1 MIHKTEIG
9 LRKNRHLLLAGP
21 NGIGKSTFL
30 EKIFAAAGEIDA
42 SGTANNPLDMKAT
55 GGISIS
61 RNIRVGYYRQDF
73 SMMDFND
80 TVYQSLERIIRATEG
95 RLIESDLR
103 AVAASFLITA
113 DSINTRIGDLSEGQK
128 GLVAF
133 ARLVLQKPGLLIMD
147 EPTNHINF
155 RHLPVIAKA
164 LDAYQGALI
173 LVSHVPEFVSQIRI
187 DETLEM
193 GK

>member
-1 MIHKTEIG
+1 MKT
-9 LRKNRHLLLAGP
+9 
-21 NGIGKSTFL
+21 
-30 EKIFAAAGEIDA
+30 
-42 SGTANNPLDMKAT
+42 T